1 MICRTKLNREVRQLE
16 FELFSDQLKSLG
28 KRVSMLESNIETEEA
43 TKTSLIMPFFQV
55 LGYDIFNPMEF
66 VPEFTADV
74 GIKKG
79 EKVDYAIQSDGSPMI
94 LIEAK
99 SIKEELTKHDSQL
112 FRYFATTTSKFGIL
126 TNGRIYKFYTDLD
139 EPNKMDSSPF
149 LVVDITKLKEN
160 QIPEIAKFHKD
171 NFDVDKIT
179 SSASELKY
187 LNSLKQFLNQQFD
200 NPDESFVK
208 YIVGEIYEGMK
219 TKNTLEKFQPIIKKG
234 LSHFIN
240 DKVNE
245 KLSAALNTS
254 VNAAKEE
261 NEPSPPVEQKTEAE
275 IITTQEELEAYATV
289 KVVLK
294 DTVAAERIFYRD
306 NQSYFNIL
314 LDDNIRRWILRV
326 YTNNKYTNN
335 NKIKLVFNDTDVQNE
350 RTTLEVS
357 NIIEIANHSKKLI
370 ETVRRLDK

>member
-1 MICRTKLNREVRQLE
+1 ME